1 MKRHPALVPLS
12 QDHHQALVSALKLRR
27 ATAETAADAA
37 RAFREHWETGER
49 LHFRIEEEVLL
60 PAFAAYAD
68 PDHPVV
74 VQVLLEHVAIRR
86 DADRLTSEAP
96 VELLHDLGA
105 RLSAHVELEER
116 RLFPLIE
123 ETLPEDALVA
133 LGERLRAAEAAAQ
146 SRDGSATDA

>member
-1 MKRHPALVPLS
+1 VKRHPALVPLS

-60 PAFAAYAD
+60 PAFAAHAD

-86 DADRLTSEAP
+86 DADRLASEAP

>member
-27 ATAETAADAA
+27 ATAETAAGAA

-60 PAFAAYAD
+60 PAFAAHAD

-74 VQVLLEHVAIRR
+74 VRVLLDHVEIRR
-86 DADRLTSEAP
+86 DADRLAAEAP
-96 VELLHDLGA
+96 LALLHDLGE
-105 RLSAHVELEER
+105 RLSAHVDLEER
-116 RLFPLIE
+116 QLFPLIE
-123 ETLPEDALVA
+123 ETLTEAALSE
-133 LGERLRAAEAAAQ
+133 LGERLRAA
-146 SRDGSATDA
+146 DAGA